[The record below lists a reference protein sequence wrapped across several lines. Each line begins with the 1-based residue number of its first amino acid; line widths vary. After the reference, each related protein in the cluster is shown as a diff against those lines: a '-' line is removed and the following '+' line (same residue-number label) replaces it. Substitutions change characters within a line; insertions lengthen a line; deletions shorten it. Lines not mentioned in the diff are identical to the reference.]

1 MVVLLHLQNYYVLS
15 LTGSVAHPSLE
26 PTDPVQVPA
35 NVQAGRADPTAPAP
49 DLVQWLHWEGWFCV
63 WWTFTASWLTSPIS
77 SSSLPP
83 PLMGARVIGRSEKA
97 ALVERIQQM

>member
-63 WWTFTASWLTSPIS
+63 SWRPRLTGGPSQRRGSPLP
-77 SSSLPP
+77 SL
-83 PLMGARVIGRSEKA
+83 L
-97 ALVERIQQM
+97 LHFLLH